1 MKLSVPGALLLT
13 TAVVLGLGACGDG
26 GGDGSSLP
34 SDRPTAD
41 RSVTRTPDEATE
53 SPTDDRT
60 GRPTR
65 TEDATPT
72 TQPPATRTQ
81 PPPTT
86 TRPEPAPTTAQPPPT
101 QAEPTR
107 GQAAPPAQPPAAT
120 TPPASNVATEPA
132 STDVGD
138 VGCLLLILLVGL
150 VVGGLVIWRQR
161 RGSDWDVEASRLV
174 GATTAGLSRLPT
186 VLVTTTI
193 GERALVWPP
202 LRDDLGALMGSWDVL
217 SSGTGEAERRDW
229 AVEVRTRLQDLVFAI
244 DQENE
249 VLAADR
255 EWQLLRPRVAAAEEA
270 LAATLAA
277 RPGTA
282 PAGQQPA
289 YAQTGYQTGAPG
301 PVPPAQAGYQSGSS
315 SSAQPG
321 ARPPAQPGYQSGP
334 VPPTQPGYQ
343 PQRPRHGYPPEPAGP
358 TGTGYPSE
366 PPEPPGPGPE
376 DPPDPPNHARHRA

>member
-1 MKLSVPGALLLT
+1 MKLSVPGALVLT

-26 GGDGSSLP
+26 GGGGSALP

-41 RSVTRTPDEATE
+41 RSVTRTDEPEE

-65 TEDATPT
+65 TEEAKPT

-101 QAEPTR
+101 QAPPTQAEPTR
-107 GQAAPPAQPPAAT
+107 GEAAPPVQQPPATTLPAT
-120 TPPASNVATEPA
+120 NVATEPA
-132 STDVGD
+132 STDVSD

-161 RGSDWDVEASRLV
+161 RGSDWDVDASTLV
-174 GATTAGLSRLPT
+174 GTTTAGLNRLPA

-202 LRDDLGALMGSWDVL
+202 LRDDLAGLMGSWDVL
-217 SSGTGEAERRDW
+217 ASRTGDAERRDW
-229 AVEVRTRLQDLVFAI
+229 AVEVRTRLQDLVFAV

-255 EWQLLRPRVAAAEEA
+255 EWQLLRPRVAASEEA

-277 RPGTA
+277 RPGTR
-282 PAGQQPA
+282 PA
-289 YAQTGYQTGAPG
+289 YAGATTGY
-301 PVPPAQAGYQSGSS
+301 
-315 SSAQPG
+315 
-321 ARPPAQPGYQSGP
+321 PPAQPGS
-334 VPPTQPGYQ
+334 
-343 PQRPRHGYPPEPAGP
+343 GYPPAQPGP
-358 TGTGYPSE
+358 GYPPAQPGPGY
-366 PPEPPGPGPE
+366 PPDQPGPGPD
-376 DPPDPPNHARHRA
+376 DPPEPSGHARHRA

>member
-26 GGDGSSLP
+26 GGNGSSLP
-34 SDRPTAD
+34 SDRPTVD

-53 SPTDDRT
+53 TPADDRT

-65 TEDATPT
+65 TEDAAPT

-81 PPPTT
+81 PPPTQPPQTT

-101 QAEPTR
+101 QAQPTR
-107 GQAAPPAQPPAAT
+107 GEAVPPAQPPAAA
-120 TPPASNVATEPA
+120 TPPASNVAAEPA

-161 RGSDWDVEASRLV
+161 RGSDWDVEASTLV
-174 GATTAGLSRLPT
+174 GATTAGLNRLPA

-217 SSGTGEAERRDW
+217 ASGTGDAERRDW

-255 EWQLLRPRVAAAEEA
+255 EWQLLRPRVAAAAEA

-282 PAGQQPA
+282 PAGRPA
-289 YAQTGYQTGAPG
+289 YAQAQTGYPAGGPG
-301 PVPPAQAGYQSGSS
+301 PVPPAQPGQVSPAPAGYR
-315 SSAQPG
+315 PG
-321 ARPPAQPGYQSGP
+321 Q
-334 VPPTQPGYQ
+334 
-343 PQRPRHGYPPEPAGP
+343 PRHGSPPEPPAAAGP
-358 TGTGYPSE
+358 AGTGYPAE
-366 PPEPPGPGPE
+366 PPEPPTRDYPSEPPGPGPE
-376 DPPDPPNHARHRA
+376 DPPDPPDHARHRA